1 MKKRTPYAHMLAG
14 LDWLTMMGSFV
25 AAIVLRGRSFG
36 EGFFLIGYPVYGEVL
51 FLASYSFVGLVVFQ
65 YMGLYRVSVFLTV
78 LDHTVRLIKALAAV
92 AVGIGLLAFFVR
104 SEFIVDSRLA
114 LIYFVLITFS
124 LMMVGR
130 VIIFRSFYQFATQ
143 HRVFRRNALV
153 VGANATGR
161 NIAVN
166 IFLND
171 HLGLNVV
178 GFLDDELTLG
188 KAVFNRVKVVGR
200 IAEVQEVVKV
210 FDVDEIILCLDNVE
224 QTLFIDVLERSVSTG
239 VRVNISSPLYDVI
252 AARFDIEKYG
262 NVPVVGISQ
271 VGPSPVYE
279 IGKRLLDL
287 ALAAAGLMLLLPIF
301 IVVSI
306 AIKLTSRGPVF
317 FSQERVGRDGKTF
330 KFYKFRSMKVAEEDD
345 KEREAKYAELIRGKW
360 QGEDLG
366 NPTKI
371 VNQAR
376 ITRIGSLLRKTSL
389 DELPQLLNVLRG
401 DMSLVGPR
409 PCLPYEWKHYEDWHK
424 RRLSVMPGCTGMWQV
439 LGRSQVGFQDMVI
452 LDLFYSQNASFSLDL
467 WLLVKTIPVMA
478 LGKGGK

>member
-1 MKKRTPYAHMLAG
+1 MKKRKPYTYALAA
-14 LDWLTMMGSFV
+14 LDWLTVMGSFV
-25 AAIVLRGRSFG
+25 TAIVLRGRTFG
-36 EGFFLIGYPVYGEVL
+36 EGFILVGYPVYGEVL
-51 FLASYSFVGLVVFQ
+51 FLGCYSLASLLVFHS
-65 YMGLYRVSVFLTV
+65 MGLYRMSVFLTV

-92 AVGIGLLAFFVR
+92 VSGIGLLAFFVR
-104 SEFIVDSRLA
+104 AGFIVDSRLA
-114 LIYFVLITFS
+114 LIYFALITFS
-124 LMMVGR
+124 LMLVGR

-143 HRVFRRNALV
+143 HQVFRRNALV
-153 VGANATGR
+153 VGANTTGR
-161 NIAVN
+161 NVAVN

-178 GFLDDELTLG
+178 GFLDEELPLG

-200 IAEVQEVVKV
+200 ISEVQEVAKV
-210 FDVDEIILCLDNVE
+210 FDIDEIILCLDNVE
-224 QTLFIDVLERSVSTG
+224 QIQFIDVLEKSVATG

-252 AARFDIEKYG
+252 AARFDIERYG

-271 VGPSPVYE
+271 VGPSPIYE
-279 IGKRLLDL
+279 AGKRLFDL
-287 ALAAAGLMLLLPIF
+287 AAAAAGLLLMFPIF
-301 IVVSI
+301 LVVAI

-317 FSQERVGRDGKTF
+317 FSQERVGRDGRTF
-330 KFYKFRSMKVAEEDD
+330 KFYKFRSMTVAREDER
-345 KEREAKYAELIRGKW
+345 EREAKYAELIRGKW
-360 QGEDLG
+360 RGEDG
-366 NPTKI
+366 TNPTKI

-376 ITRIGSLLRKTSL
+376 ITRVGSILRKTSM
-389 DELPQLLNVLRG
+389 DELPQLFNVVRG

-424 RRLSVMPGCTGMWQV
+424 RRLSVIPGCTGMWQV

-467 WLLVKTIPVMA
+467 WLLVKTIPVMV